1 MLFDV
6 GPFLRQPAGATR
18 AYRLSERQE
27 ELDGMPAAD
36 VTGTVSFLR
45 TQRSILVSVCLSVS
59 SSDVCSRCLEPLRT
73 SYAIDFQEEFGP
85 TVDIETGLRLAP
97 PEDMFAIDE
106 RQTLDLNEAI
116 RQYRLAWQSMKPL
129 CRPDCKGLCP
139 ECGTNLNLGTCACS
153 LRSENVDDQALA
165 ALHEIKAQISDKERG
180 S

>member
-6 GPFLRQPAGATR
+6 GPFLRQPAGTTR

-27 ELDGMPAAD
+27 ELDGMAAAD
-36 VTGTVSFLR
+36 VRGTVQFLR
-45 TQRSILVSVCLSVS
+45 TQRSILVSACLSVS
-59 SSDVCSRCLEPLRT
+59 SSDQCSRCLEPLRT
-73 SYAIDFQEEFGP
+73 SYAIEFQEEFGP

-97 PEDMFAIDE
+97 PDDMFEIDE

-129 CRPDCKGLCP
+129 CRSDCKGLCP
-139 ECGTNLNLGTCACS
+139 ECGANLNLAPCACS
-153 LRSENVDDQALA
+153 VKGEDTVDQPLA
-165 ALHEIKAQISDKERG
+165 ALQEIKAQISNKERG